1 MRILSAK
8 NVVNAIR
15 SVLGKG
21 AHQLHEPLLKGK
33 EINFVSDTIKRNFV
47 STAGQYVNRFE
58 KAIKKFSKSNH
69 AIAVVNGTQAIFV
82 SLKVLGVRKDDEVL
96 VESFLDGTEVSVGVI
111 TYNTTITALP
121 ITEIVSENDFFDY
134 EAKYNG
140 QSQEITP
147 ARISDAQRD
156 EVQQIA
162 IKIYKTLK
170 LKGLTRAEFIFHNN
184 EPHFLEVNTCPGLSE
199 ASIIPQQ
206 AAEAGISLK
215 DLFSNV
221 IAAAMH

>member
-1 MRILSAK
+1 MRKKLNSNK
-8 NVVNAIR
+8 
-15 SVLGKG
+15 K
-21 AHQLHEPLLKGK
+21 P
-33 EINFVSDTIKRNFV
+33 FYPVSSPYISKKDID
-47 STAGQYVNRFE
+47 SVNRALKRGWISSDGPE
-58 KAIKKFSKSNH
+58 IKKFEENFSRFVGRKYS
-69 AIAVVNGTQAIFV
+69 IAVSSGTAALEIAIKALNV
-82 SLKVLGVRKDDEVL
+82 KEDDEVL